1 MAPWNKVAQGL
12 PIKDR
17 KVVFCPRGGAECVG
31 RYDGL
36 VFRNRDNSWFWH
48 PSEISK
54 WRYLY
59 E

>member
-1 MAPWNKVAQGL
+1 MTPWNKVTQGL

-17 KVVFCPRGGAECVG
+17 KIVFRRESGTEYIG

-36 VFRNRDNSWFWH
+36 VFRPDSGEWFWH
-48 PSEISK
+48 PSEMSE
-54 WRYLY
+54 WRYVY